1 MLKEMELEKLTA
13 SNKKRFI
20 EMQLNDQ
27 LKVHKRERIDIHRD
41 LHRFGFT
48 TQATLNKMHD
58 ELEAN
63 VKSIVNFDE
72 ADEEVTEEGQ
82 DKDKDK
88 DKEKEK
94 EKENEFG

>member
-1 MLKEMELEKLTA
+1 MLKKMELEKLTA

-27 LKVHKRERIDIHRD
+27 LKIHKREIIDVNRD
-41 LHRFGFT
+41 LHKHKFT

-63 VKSIVNFDE
+63 VKSIVNYDE
-72 ADEEVTEEGQ
+72 ADEEVKDDEET
-82 DKDKDK
+82 
-88 DKEKEK
+88 EK

>member
-1 MLKEMELEKLTA
+1 MELEKLTA

-27 LKVHKRERIDIHRD
+27 LKIHKREIIDVNRD
-41 LHRFGFT
+41 LHKHKFT

-63 VKSIVNFDE
+63 VKSIVNYDE
-72 ADEEVTEEGQ
+72 ADEEVKDDEET
-82 DKDKDK
+82 
-88 DKEKEK
+88 EK